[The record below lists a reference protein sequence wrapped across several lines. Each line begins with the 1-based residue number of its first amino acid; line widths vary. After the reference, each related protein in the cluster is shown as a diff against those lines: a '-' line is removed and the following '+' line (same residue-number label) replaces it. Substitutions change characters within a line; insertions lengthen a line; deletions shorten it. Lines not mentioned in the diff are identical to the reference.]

1 MTYAEGSQKQGH
13 PGIDRACG
21 VNKWKQWIIGGSTAL
36 GALLIASSGR
46 AASVGLGW
54 DPVPS
59 VAGYRLYYGAT
70 SRQYTNF
77 VEGPL
82 TTNTVSGLALG
93 VTYYFAVTAY
103 NDLGIESGFSSEV
116 SYQPAIVASNKPPT
130 LNTIANVSLGE
141 DSGPQTV
148 ALTGI
153 TAGASNETQTL
164 TVTATSSNP
173 SLIPSL
179 AVNYVSPNA
188 SGTLSF
194 TPSPNMNGSSVI
206 TVTVDDGQS
215 QNNKTSRSFTVT
227 VQAVNDV
234 PSISSI
240 ADLTIDQ
247 GSSTGPIPFSVADL
261 ETPASNLVVSA
272 VASNSV
278 LVPPSAIVLSGTDSA
293 RAVTVTPAPD
303 QAGTSEITLSVSDGA
318 ASASSSFT
326 LIVSAS
332 GGASNSPPTV
342 SSIEDQIVARN
353 QSTAD
358 VPFTIGDLETP
369 ANQLTLSA
377 SWSNP
382 AVISRVT
389 FGGTASDRTVKV
401 TPTRGKTGSS
411 SITVKVSD
419 GEKTAS
425 ITFQFRVG

>member
-1 MTYAEGSQKQGH
+1 MAT
-13 PGIDRACG
+13 
-21 VNKWKQWIIGGSTAL
+21 
-36 GALLIASSGR
+36 SGL
-46 AASVGLGW
+46 AASVALGW

-77 VEGPL
+77 VEGPV
-82 TTNTVSGLALG
+82 TTNTVSGLASG

-103 NDLGIESGFSSEV
+103 NELGIESGFSSEI

-130 LNTIANVSLGE
+130 LNTIANVTLGE

-153 TAGASNETQTL
+153 TSGASNETQTL
-164 TVTATSSNP
+164 SVTASSSNP
-173 SLIPSL
+173 SVISGLS
-179 AVNYVSPNA
+179 VNYVSPNT
-188 SGTLSF
+188 SGTLTF
-194 TPSPNMNGSSVI
+194 TPSPDMNGSTVI
-206 TVTVDDGQS
+206 TVTIDDGQS

-227 VQAVNDV
+227 VQPVNDP

-247 GSSTGPIPFSVADL
+247 GSSTGPILFSVADL
-261 ETPASNLVVSA
+261 ETPSSNLVVSA

-278 LVPPSAIVLSGTDSA
+278 LIRESGVVVSGTDSA
-293 RAVTVTPAPD
+293 RTVTVTPAPD
-303 QAGTSEITLSVSDGA
+303 QSGTSDVTLSVSDGA

-326 LIVSAS
+326 LVVSAS
-332 GGASNSPPTV
+332 GGTSNTPPTI
-342 SSIEDQIVARN
+342 SAIPDQSVARN
-353 QSTAD
+353 QSTTD
-358 VPFTIGDLETP
+358 IPFTIADMETP

-382 AVISRVT
+382 AVVSRVT
-389 FGGTASDRTVKV
+389 FAGTGSDRTVKV
-401 TPTRGKTGSS
+401 APTRGKTGSS
-411 SITVKVSD
+411 SITVTVSD

-425 ITFQFRVG
+425 VTFQFRVG